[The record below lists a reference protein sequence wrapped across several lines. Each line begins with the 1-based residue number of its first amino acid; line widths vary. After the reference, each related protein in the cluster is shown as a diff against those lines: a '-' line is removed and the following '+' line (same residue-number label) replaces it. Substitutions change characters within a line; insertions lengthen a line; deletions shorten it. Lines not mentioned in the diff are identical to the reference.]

1 MWVWSEL
8 MFLCCSLYCL
18 LYAVVR
24 GVIGDR
30 TTALKQSSVGAIITV
45 LLAIFLGPIIS
56 HSWPINWFSVYSHP
70 VFVTY
75 LNSLVSPLLILGLVM
90 VSLIVIAIY
99 TFPPEFA
106 RKRKRTTRSRKPT
119 HKPRL
124 TPIRK
129 PRHTLTRK
137 PEHWV
142 PSLRQMTVALCSS
155 CGSENNPTGK
165 SCWHCGHSIK
175 TAPQQ
180 TESVETAQRCVVCS
194 GDILSKD
201 RVMLCPSCQT
211 QGHRAHLL
219 EYVRVHAA
227 CPDCGQRLS
236 SVQLIPT
243 A

>member
-1 MWVWSEL
+1 MLIRNKTNSFLFLVFSLILGLLSITFIWQNSMWVWSEL

-119 HKPRL
+119 
-124 TPIRK
+124 
-129 PRHTLTRK
+129 
-137 PEHWV
+137 
-142 PSLRQMTVALCSS
+142 
-155 CGSENNPTGK
+155 
-165 SCWHCGHSIK
+165 
-175 TAPQQ
+175 
-180 TESVETAQRCVVCS
+180 
-194 GDILSKD
+194 
-201 RVMLCPSCQT
+201 QT
-211 QGHRAHLL
+211 QTDTHPQAKTYTHSQTRTLGALL
-219 EYVRVHAA
+219 A
-227 CPDCGQRLS
+227 PNDCCF
-236 SVQLIPT
+236 VF
-243 A
+243 